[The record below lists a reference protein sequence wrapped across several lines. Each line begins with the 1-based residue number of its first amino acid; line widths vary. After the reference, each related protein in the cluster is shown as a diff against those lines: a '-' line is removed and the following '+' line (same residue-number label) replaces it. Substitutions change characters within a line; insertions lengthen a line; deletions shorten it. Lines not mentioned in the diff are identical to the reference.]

1 MNQWGSRP
9 PITMT
14 TLKESAVGNP
24 RNDRRIGGGAA
35 EGRCSAFP
43 CTNAGL
49 DPGRD
54 ADQSLLQSAGI
65 QLRPLLARLG
75 RADALLQPRNGGS
88 IIFTSTFVGYTA

>member
-14 TLKESAVGNP
+14 TLKESAMGNP
-24 RNDRRIGGGAA
+24 GNDRRIGGA
-35 EGRCSAFP
+35 EGSMLSLPVHQRGSRSGA
-43 CTNAGL
+43 
-49 DPGRD
+49 RRH
-54 ADQSLLQSAGI
+54 QSLLQSAGI